1 MCQLLDQKP
10 AREREMQHILAK
22 RHLPALADLVA
33 SNVLVAF
40 DFDGTLAPIVRD
52 PAAARMRRSTR
63 RLLGRVA
70 CRYPCVVIS
79 GRMRLDLAKRIR
91 SLSIVHLAGNHGLE
105 PWGQHEAYRALVR
118 EWIQR
123 LEPRLA
129 GISGVVV
136 EDKTYSLTVHYRNAR
151 RPSQALTAVR
161 RALRTLRG
169 GRSLGGDCAVSLVP
183 RGAPTKG
190 AALERARQ
198 LFACDSAIYVGDD
211 QTDEE
216 VFRVKAVSRLL
227 GIRVGMRARSGARY
241 GLRNQGEIDALLRTL
256 LALRSRRDE

>member
-1 MCQLLDQKP
+1 V
-10 AREREMQHILAK
+10 RYILAK
-22 RHLPALADLVA
+22 RNLPVLERFIA

-63 RLLGRVA
+63 RLLGSVA
-70 CRYPCVVIS
+70 RRYPCVVIS
-79 GRMRLDLAKRIR
+79 GRARLDLAKRVR

-105 PWGQHEAYRALVR
+105 PWGPHEEYRARVR

-123 LEPRLA
+123 LAPRLA
-129 GISGVVV
+129 GMSGVVV

-151 RPSQALTAVR
+151 HPRQTLAAVR

-169 GRSLGGDCAVSLVP
+169 ARSLGGDRAVNLVP

-216 VFRVKAVSRLL
+216 VFRAKGIGRLL
-227 GIRVGMRARSGARY
+227 GIRVGMRAPSGAAY

-256 LALRSRRDE
+256 LALRSRSDD

>member
-1 MCQLLDQKP
+1 MRYL
-10 AREREMQHILAK
+10 LAK
-22 RHLPALADLVA
+22 RNLPVLEHFVA

-63 RLLGRVA
+63 RLLERVA
-70 CRYPCVVIS
+70 FRYPSVVIS
-79 GRMRLDLAKRIR
+79 GRARQDLAKRVR

-105 PWGQHEAYRALVR
+105 PWGQDDEYRALVR
-118 EWIQR
+118 EWRQR
-123 LEPRLA
+123 LAPRLA

-151 RPSQALTAVR
+151 RPCQAFAAVR

-169 GRSLGGDCAVSLVP
+169 VRSLGGHRAVSLVP

-190 AALERARQ
+190 VALERARE

-216 VFRVKAVSRLL
+216 VFRVKADGRLL
-227 GIRVGMRARSGARY
+227 GIRVGMRARSGAPY
-241 GLRNQGEIDALLRTL
+241 GLRNQGEIDVLLRTL
-256 LALRSRRDE
+256 LALRSRPDD

>member
-1 MCQLLDQKP
+1 M
-10 AREREMQHILAK
+10 RHILAK
-22 RHLPALADLVA
+22 RHLPTLANFVA

-63 RLLGRVA
+63 CLLGSVA
-70 CRYPCVVIS
+70 RRYPCVVIS
-79 GRMRLDLAKRIR
+79 GRARLDLAKRVR

-105 PWGQHEAYRALVR
+105 PWGQHEEYRALVR
-118 EWIQR
+118 EWFQR
-123 LEPRLA
+123 LTPRLA
-129 GISGVVV
+129 GMSGVVV

-151 RPSQALTAVR
+151 RPRQALAAVR
-161 RALRTLRG
+161 RARRTLTG
-169 GRSLGGDCAVSLVP
+169 ARSLGGDRAVSLVP

-216 VFRVKAVSRLL
+216 VFRARSAGRLL
-227 GIRVGMRARSGARY
+227 GIRIGMHARSGAPY

-256 LALRSRRDE
+256 LALRARSNH